1 MSNIPFDNRDGWI
14 WQNGDFVAWRDAKIH
29 IITQGLHYASAV
41 FEGERAY
48 NGVIF
53 KSLEHTQRL
62 FRSAEIMGM
71 KIPYSQEEINK
82 AKNDLLL
89 KMNMKNCYVR
99 PIVWRGSNQMGLSTS
114 SADIHVAI
122 AIWND
127 WASYFKIEDRL
138 KGITLITS
146 PWKRPSPETAPSQ
159 AKASGPYVICTM
171 SKEFAEK
178 KGYHDALMLDY
189 RNYVAE
195 GTGANIF
202 FIKDKDKEIHT
213 PIADCFLNG
222 ITRQTVI
229 EMLKRKGFKLIERH
243 IKPNEIS
250 QFQEAFLTG
259 TAAEITPIKSI
270 DEILYKT
277 GKETLSYNFM
287 NDFTNLVNS
296 SI

>member
-1 MSNIPFDNRDGWI
+1 MAKSFDNREGWI
-14 WQNGDFVAWRDAKIH
+14 WMNGSFIPWKEATSH
-29 IITQGLHYASAV
+29 IINQGLHYASAV

-48 NGVIF
+48 NGKIF
-53 KSLEHTQRL
+53 KSKEHTERL
-62 FRSAEIMGM
+62 FNSAEIMGI
-71 KIPYSQEEINK
+71 KIPFSHKQINN

-89 KMNMKNCYVR
+89 KMNLKNCYVR

-114 SADIHVAI
+114 NADIFVAI
-122 AIWND
+122 AVWDD
-127 WASYFKIEDRL
+127 WHSYFKIEKRL
-138 KGITLITS
+138 EGLKLITS
-146 PWKRPSPETAPSQ
+146 PWKRPSPETAPCN
-159 AKASGPYVICTM
+159 AKASGPYIICTM

-178 KGYHDALMLDY
+178 KGYDDALMLDY

-202 FIKDKDKEIHT
+202 FIKGNDIHT

-229 EMLKRKGFKLIERH
+229 EMVKKQGLNLVEKH
-243 IKPNEIS
+243 ILPNEIENYD
-250 QFQEAFLTG
+250 EALLTG

-270 DEILYKT
+270 DDINYNT
-277 GKETLSYNFM
+277 GKNTTSYKLM
-287 NDFTNLVNS
+287 NDFTDLVNS